1 MGPPLTRVAA
11 MEESEE
17 DDDDDDAEPNG
28 AARGCV
34 VDDLEDD
41 EP

>member
-17 DDDDDDAEPNG
+17 DDDDAEPNG
-28 AARGCV
+28 AARGSV